1 MSWFVFIYNNLI
13 LRSILMMKCCY
24 SKKSDY
30 WSRLAKKVQNMN
42 EDQLITLYDVH
53 KDFLFEPTM
62 RDEKLVIK
70 RYNSFKELTFNRL
83 INHTWTTNYPA
94 LRQVVDLI
102 LTGYDYCR
110 IVEIVFNCLPPWAR
124 EH

>member
-1 MSWFVFIYNNLI
+1 MS
-13 LRSILMMKCCY
+13 KCRY
-24 SKKSDY
+24 SKKRKY
-30 WSRLAKKVQNMN
+30 WDSIAAKVKAMN
-42 EDQLITLYDVH
+42 EDQVILLYDLH
-53 KDFLFEPTM
+53 EDFLFASDM
-62 RDEKLVIK
+62 GKAGQVR
-70 RYNSFKELTFNRL
+70 RYSSFKELTYSRL
-83 INHTWTTNYPA
+83 VHHTWTTNYPA